1 MALRAMAMKSSLAF
15 VVTPPPMMGTLDFT
29 YVSHAAR
36 ENLSCARHASSTAS
50 EMVSATLS
58 GWPSPTDS
66 EEKMNRLLIKCF
78 ADSLCVE
85 EFKYRRIRMRRYVV

>member
-1 MALRAMAMKSSLAF
+1 MALGAGARKWGLAF
-15 VVTPPPMMGTLDFT
+15 VVFSPPMIARLDFT
-29 YVSHAAR
+29 YVSQATR
-36 ENLSCARHASSTAS
+36 LILSCERQASRTAS